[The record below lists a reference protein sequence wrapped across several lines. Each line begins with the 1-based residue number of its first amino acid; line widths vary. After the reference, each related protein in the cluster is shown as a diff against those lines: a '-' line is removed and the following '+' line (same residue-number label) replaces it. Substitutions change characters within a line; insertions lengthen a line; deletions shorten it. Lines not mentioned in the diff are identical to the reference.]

1 MRQAC
6 HVINASSVKT
16 DFNWQEN
23 SLQDKD
29 SQSGEASQ
37 KQEIKIWLKVFS
49 FWVCCIIQNDTYI
62 RVRLIKTN

>member
-6 HVINASSVKT
+6 HVINVINVKT

-29 SQSGEASQ
+29 SQSGKNSQ
-37 KQEIKIWLKVFS
+37 KQEIKTWLKIFS
-49 FWVCCIIQNDTYI
+49 LWVSRIIQNDTYI
-62 RVRLIKTN
+62 RVKLIN